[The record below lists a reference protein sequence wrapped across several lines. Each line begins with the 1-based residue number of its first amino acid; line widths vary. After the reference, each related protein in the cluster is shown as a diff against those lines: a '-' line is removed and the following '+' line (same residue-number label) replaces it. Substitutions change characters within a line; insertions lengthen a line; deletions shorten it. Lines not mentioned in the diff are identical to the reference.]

1 MAFLM
6 YIFQF
11 KSLELF
17 SLTNVVEET
26 CQIPKSKL
34 MHGLELKGAF
44 NLEGDVFPLARMF
57 TLVNQIL

>member
-11 KSLELF
+11 ESFELF
-17 SLTNVVEET
+17 SLTNAIEET

-34 MHGLELKGAF
+34 MHGLELRGEF
-44 NLEGDVFPLARMF
+44 DLEGDVFSLARMF